1 MLSSLEG
8 DMDEQIIT
16 FDDSDDSDVLV
27 LVLELASVIEFVD
40 VFCIILESSEKK
52 SIEICGCCVFN
63 LEGNINMNCV

>member
-16 FDDSDDSDVLV
+16 FDDSDVLV
-27 LVLELASVIEFVD
+27 LALASVIEFVD

>member
-1 MLSSLEG
+1 MLLSLEG
-8 DMDEQIIT
+8 DMYEQIIT

-27 LVLELASVIEFVD
+27 LELASVMEFVD

-52 SIEICGCCVFN
+52 SIEFCGCCVFN

>member
-8 DMDEQIIT
+8 DVDGQIIT
-16 FDDSDDSDVLV
+16 LDDSDDSDVLV
-27 LVLELASVIEFVD
+27 LVLVLASVKDSED

-52 SIEICGCCVFN
+52 SIEFCTCCVFN